1 MSKDRSIN
9 SGRIRYNAKLQ
20 IQKYIESFFT
30 GVNKKYLNVSAPGMI
45 YYNID
50 HSAPIESNN
59 IKERTLQ
66 IARYFNEL
74 KAVLPSILIVDGSMT
89 NVPNSI
95 GLLSNSFGNYMEVT
109 SEYATIRN
117 IEINI
122 IVGSNDIM
130 TTDDITV
137 AVSHMFNELRHVA
150 GGSNIV
156 GDTNK
161 GEKFEVRLPLIGV
174 NFSGMRDV
182 AIGDDPTDR
191 IFYSEASLEIQ
202 YEDFIEF
209 TRSREI
215 TLQRGENLDPIFDIE
230 DQIPFDA
237 PTQLKVKNY
246 QDGSRVTIDN
256 YKIATIN
263 PNGLITPRS
272 LGEFTIRLTSPVG
285 KVLTEKK
292 IRVV

>member
-30 GVNKKYLNVSAPGMI
+30 GVNKKYLNVSAPGMV

-50 HSAPIESNN
+50 HSAPLESNN

-74 KAVLPSILIVDGSMT
+74 KAVLPSVLIVDGAMT
-89 NVPNSI
+89 NVPNSV

-117 IEINI
+117 IEMTI

-156 GDTNK
+156 GDVNK
-161 GEKFEVRLPLIGV
+161 GEKFEVRLPILGV
-174 NFSGMRDV
+174 NFSGLRDV

-191 IFYSEASLEIQ
+191 IFYSEATLGVQ
-202 YEDFIEF
+202 YEDFITF

-215 TLQRGENLDPIFDIE
+215 SLQRGENLDPIFDIP
-230 DQIPFDA
+230 DQIPFDSA
-237 PTQLKVKNY
+237 TQLKIKNY
-246 QDGSRVTIDN
+246 QDGSQVIIDN
-256 YKIATIN
+256 YKVATIN
-263 PNGLITPRS
+263 PSGIITPRA
-272 LGEFTIRLTSPVG
+272 LGEFNLKLLSPIG
-285 KVLTEKK
+285 KILAEKK
-292 IRVV
+292 VKVV